1 MQNHNPAQILLVDH
15 SEHDILLIRRTLQ
28 RATLS
33 CSIHVVRSGE
43 EALAYLKGKAE
54 HQNGHDHPF
63 PDLLLLDVYMP
74 GTSASEVVRWVRQRP
89 CFSSLIIVALTPSND
104 FWHLT
109 EAYRSGAD
117 SFMVKPADP
126 RDLLQLGLTL
136 HWLQKT
142 QPARMSEALLPPA
155 IPDPRLVPQTSSRH
169 VARAGNQAPP
179 RPLNH

>member
-1 MQNHNPAQILLVDH
+1 MQNHNQAQILLVDH
-15 SEHDILLIRRTLQ
+15 SEEDILLIRRTLQ

-43 EALAYLKGKAE
+43 EALSYLKGEAE
-54 HQNGHDHPF
+54 HHNPQDHPL

-74 GTSASEVVRWVRQRP
+74 GTSAFDVIRWIRQRP

-142 QPARMSEALLPPA
+142 QPDRISQALTPIAPSPYPASPARPFPQILARPA
-155 IPDPRLVPQTSSRH
+155 S
-169 VARAGNQAPP
+169 RAG
-179 RPLNH
+179 